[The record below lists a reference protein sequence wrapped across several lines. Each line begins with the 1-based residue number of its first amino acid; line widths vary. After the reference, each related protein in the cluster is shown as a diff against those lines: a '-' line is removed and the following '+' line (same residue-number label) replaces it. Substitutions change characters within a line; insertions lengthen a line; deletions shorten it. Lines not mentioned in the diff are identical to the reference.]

1 MQFIMADTRFLLVI
15 FLLSFTLVRG
25 DELRF
30 LVIGDWGGIPFLPY
44 TTPYETAVSKG
55 MGKIAEQLG
64 TQFTVALGRKYGFY
78 CLQDCRIITTV
89 GWANDV
95 GNSMAKKILL
105 FFEPGVLTESFRWG
119 CAELFV
125 ETRTLFQRKICDV

>member
-64 TQFTVALGRKYGFY
+64 TQFTVALGRKYGLY

-89 GWANDV
+89 EWANDAGNIARV

-105 FFEPGVLTESFRWG
+105 FFEPGVLTESFR
-119 CAELFV
+119 
-125 ETRTLFQRKICDV
+125 